1 MNEISKRAP
10 AEHTTAE
17 HGRNAT
23 IDEALAEAK
32 HDYAARN
39 PASAERQRAAESAM
53 PGGNTRTVLHYDP
66 FPLGFARGE
75 GARLLDVDGHAY
87 VDLLGEYTA
96 GIAGHSH
103 PAIRRAV
110 LAALDGG
117 ISLGGHNTLEPRF
130 SALVKA
136 RFPAM
141 EKLRFTN
148 SGTEAN
154 LLAISTAVAASG
166 KQGVMVFRGGY
177 HGAVFTFSGGA
188 NINAPFDYVLAG
200 YNDLAGT
207 RALLAEHADEL
218 AAVILEPMLGGG
230 GCIPATPEFLMMLR
244 EETAARGI
252 TLIFDEVM
260 TSRLA
265 PHGLGHAR
273 GITPDLMTLG
283 KYVGGGM
290 SFGAFGGTEALM
302 SRFDPARE
310 GALPHAGTF
319 NNNVLTMSAGTAAL
333 TEIYTEDAAIALN
346 LGGEKLRARLNDAAK
361 RSGAAVQW
369 TGIGSMMAF
378 HPIAGDITTPE
389 QANAGDGKIRELL
402 FFDLLR
408 AGFWIARRG
417 MIALSLPLTA
427 ADHDAFVAAFEE
439 FLSVRRPLLG

>member
-1 MNEISKRAP
+1 MNEISNS
-10 AEHTTAE
+10 
-17 HGRNAT
+17 GRNAT
-23 IDEALAEAK
+23 IAEALADAK
-32 HDYAARN
+32 RDYTARN
-39 PASAERQRAAESAM
+39 PASLARQRAAADAM
-53 PGGNTRTVLHYDP
+53 PGGNTRTVLYYDP

-75 GARLLDVDGHAY
+75 GARLFDVDGHEY

-103 PAIRRAV
+103 PAARRAV
-110 LAALDGG
+110 IAALDGG
-117 ISLGGHNTLEPRF
+117 ISLGGHNTLEPKF

-141 EKLRFTN
+141 ELLRFTN

-154 LLAISTAVAASG
+154 LLAISTAVATSG
-166 KQGVMVFRGGY
+166 KRGVMVFKGGY

-200 YNDLAGT
+200 YNDTAGT
-207 RALLAEHADEL
+207 RALIADNAEKL

-230 GCIPATPEFLMMLR
+230 GCIPATPEFLAMLR
-244 EETAARGI
+244 EETAKRGI

-265 PHGLGHAR
+265 VHGLGEAR
-273 GITPDLMTLG
+273 GIRPDLMTLG

-290 SFGAFGGTEALM
+290 SFGAFGGKEALM
-302 SRFDPARE
+302 ARFDPSRE

-319 NNNVLTMSAGTAAL
+319 NNNVLTMSAGIAAL
-333 TEIYTEDAAIALN
+333 TEIYTEEAAKTLN
-346 LGGEKLRARLNDAAK
+346 ARGEKLRARLNESAK

-378 HPIAGDITTPE
+378 HPVAGEITTPE
-389 QANAGDGKIRELL
+389 QSNAGEARIRELL

-417 MIALSLPLTA
+417 MIAMSLPLTDA
-427 ADHDAFVAAFEE
+427 GLDAFAAAFDE

>member
-1 MNEISKRAP
+1 MNEIGNI
-10 AEHTTAE
+10 
-17 HGRNAT
+17 GRNAT
-23 IDEALAEAK
+23 IEEALADAK
-32 HDYAARN
+32 RDYTARN
-39 PASAERQRAAESAM
+39 PASLARQQSALAAM
-53 PGGNTRTVLHYDP
+53 PGGNTRTVLHFDP
-66 FPLGFARGE
+66 FPLGFAKGE
-75 GARLLDVDGHAY
+75 GARLFDVDGHEY
-87 VDLLGEYTA
+87 IDLLGEYTA

-103 PAIRRAV
+103 PAARRAI

-130 SALVKA
+130 AALVKE

-141 EKLRFTN
+141 ELLRFTN

-154 LLAISTAVAASG
+154 LLALSTAVATAG
-166 KQGVMVFRGGY
+166 KRGVMVFRGGY

-188 NINAPFDYVLAG
+188 NINAPFDYFLAG
-200 YNDLAGT
+200 YNDIEGT
-207 RALLAEHADEL
+207 RARIAQHAASL

-230 GCIPATPEFLMMLR
+230 GCIPATPAFLAMLR
-244 EETAARGI
+244 EETSRHAI

-290 SFGAFGGTEALM
+290 SFGAFGGREALM
-302 SRFDPARE
+302 SRFDPSKPD
-310 GALPHAGTF
+310 ALPHAGTF
-319 NNNVLTMSAGTAAL
+319 NNNVLTMSAGIAAL
-333 TEIYTEDAAIALN
+333 TEIYTEDAAKSLN
-346 LGGEKLRARLNDAAK
+346 ARGESVRARLNEAAK

-378 HPIAGDITTPE
+378 HPTSGDIQTPE
-389 QANAGDGKIRELL
+389 QANAGDTRIRELL

-417 MIALSLPLTA
+417 MVAMSLPLT
-427 ADHDAFVAAFEE
+427 DPDLDAFAAAFEE
-439 FLSVRRPLLG
+439 FLSVRRPLL

>member
-1 MNEISKRAP
+1 MNEISNS
-10 AEHTTAE
+10 
-17 HGRNAT
+17 GRNAT
-23 IDEALAEAK
+23 IEEALADAK
-32 HDYAARN
+32 RDYTARN
-39 PASAERQRAAESAM
+39 PASLARQKAASGAM
-53 PGGNTRTVLHYDP
+53 PGGNTRTVLYYDP
-66 FPLGFARGE
+66 FPLGFAKGE
-75 GARLLDVDGHAY
+75 GARLFDVDGHEY

-103 PAIRRAV
+103 PAARRAIV
-110 LAALDGG
+110 AALDGG
-117 ISLGGHNTLEPRF
+117 ISLGGHNTLEPKF

-141 EKLRFTN
+141 ELLRFTN

-154 LLAISTAVAASG
+154 LLAISTAVATSG
-166 KQGVMVFRGGY
+166 KRGVMVFKGGY

-200 YNDLAGT
+200 YNDTAGT
-207 RALLAEHADEL
+207 RALIADNAERL

-230 GCIPATPEFLMMLR
+230 GCIPATPEFLAMLR
-244 EETAARGI
+244 QETEQRGI

-265 PHGLGHAR
+265 VHGLGEAR
-273 GITPDLMTLG
+273 GIRPDLMTLG

-290 SFGAFGGTEALM
+290 SFGAFGGREALM
-302 SRFDPARE
+302 ARFDPSRE

-319 NNNVLTMSAGTAAL
+319 NNNVLTMSAGIAAL
-333 TEIYTEDAAIALN
+333 TEIYTEEAAVALN
-346 LGGEKLRARLNDAAK
+346 ARGEKLRARLNESAK

-378 HPIAGDITTPE
+378 HPVAGEIATPE
-389 QANAGDGKIRELL
+389 QSNAGDTRIRELL

-417 MIALSLPLTA
+417 MIAMSLPLT
-427 ADHDAFVAAFEE
+427 DTDLEAFAAAFDE

>member
-1 MNEISKRAP
+1 MNEISNS
-10 AEHTTAE
+10 
-17 HGRNAT
+17 GRNAT
-23 IDEALAEAK
+23 IEEALADAK
-32 HDYAARN
+32 RDYTARN
-39 PASAERQRAAESAM
+39 PASLARQKAASGAM
-53 PGGNTRTVLHYDP
+53 PGGNTRTVLYYDP

-75 GARLLDVDGHAY
+75 GARLFDVDGHEY

-103 PAIRRAV
+103 PAARRAIV
-110 LAALDGG
+110 AALDGG
-117 ISLGGHNTLEPRF
+117 ISLGGHNTLEPKF

-141 EKLRFTN
+141 ERLRFTN

-154 LLAISTAVAASG
+154 LLAISTAVATSG
-166 KQGVMVFRGGY
+166 KRGVMVFKGGY

-200 YNDLAGT
+200 YNDTAGT
-207 RALLAEHADEL
+207 RALIADNAERL

-230 GCIPATPEFLMMLR
+230 GCIPATPAFLAMLR
-244 EETAARGI
+244 EETQKRGI

-265 PHGLGHAR
+265 VHGLGEAR
-273 GITPDLMTLG
+273 GIRPDLMTLG

-290 SFGAFGGTEALM
+290 SFGAFGGREALM
-302 SRFDPARE
+302 ARFDPSRE

-319 NNNVLTMSAGTAAL
+319 NNNVLTMSAGIAAL
-333 TEIYTEDAAIALN
+333 TEIYTEEAAKTLN
-346 LGGEKLRARLNDAAK
+346 ARGEKLRARLNESAK

-378 HPIAGDITTPE
+378 HPVAGEIATPE
-389 QANAGDGKIRELL
+389 QSNAGDTRIRELL

-417 MIALSLPLTA
+417 MIAMSLPLT
-427 ADHDAFVAAFEE
+427 DTDLEAFAAAFDE